1 MLHHF
6 CERHNAYINEEQV
19 TPQMELSKTNETQFK
34 NLVDPI
40 LSCDESEGEVIRKA
54 ITDYKEN
61 IKENI

>member
-19 TPQMELSKTNETQFK
+19 TPQTDLLKINETQFK

-61 IKENI
+61 IKLNI